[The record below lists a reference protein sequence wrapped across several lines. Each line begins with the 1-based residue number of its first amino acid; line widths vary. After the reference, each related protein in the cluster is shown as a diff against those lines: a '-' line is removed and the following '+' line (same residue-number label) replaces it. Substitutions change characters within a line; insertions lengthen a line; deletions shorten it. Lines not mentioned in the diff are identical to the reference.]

1 LCNYFYDYFLSFPL
15 NKPVSNV
22 ANSSNDKPLLGMAF
36 AFATTIV
43 GASAS
48 AATKYISS
56 EVPLGSIVLI
66 QFVVGLLVL
75 SPWMYRQGLSGLT
88 SEHWQRHII
97 RGLAGFAGFC
107 FFYLALQHI
116 PLVDSS
122 LLRHSAP
129 LFVALVAYLWV
140 GAKVPKSRWLPMIIG
155 FLGIALILRPSSTV
169 SVWHLA
175 GLGSGLSLAIS
186 MVGTRLLSH
195 DESSSKILFYY
206 HIIALTLSLP
216 LALYTWQGIPAWA
229 WPYLLYNSLSI
240 FVAMWLYTKA
250 YSYAKASVVSPI
262 GYFSVVNAGILG
274 WLIWDH
280 LPDAIA
286 FIGIAVVICAGLITV
301 WQSAREEKQNAKL
314 KAPN

>member
-1 LCNYFYDYFLSFPL
+1 
-15 NKPVSNV
+15 
-22 ANSSNDKPLLGMAF
+22 MAF

-66 QFVVGLLVL
+66 QFIIGLLVL
-75 SPWMYRQGLSGLT
+75 SPWIYRQGPRGLRT
-88 SEHWQRHII
+88 DYWQRHII

-140 GAKVPKSRWLPMIIG
+140 GAKVPSSRWLPMIIG
-155 FLGIALILRPSSTV
+155 FCGIALILRPSSSV
-169 SVWHLA
+169 SIWHIV
-175 GLGSGLSLAIS
+175 GLGSGLSLATS

-195 DESSSKILFYY
+195 NESSSKILFYY
-206 HIIALTLSLP
+206 HIIALVLSIP
-216 LALYTWQGIPAWA
+216 LAIYSWQGIPKWA

-280 LPDAIA
+280 LPDTIA
-286 FIGIAVVICAGLITV
+286 FAGIAVVVCAGLITV
-301 WQSAREEKQNAKL
+301 WQSAREEKRAAQH
-314 KAPN
+314 

>member
-1 LCNYFYDYFLSFPL
+1 MST
-15 NKPVSNV
+15 K
-22 ANSSNDKPLLGMAF
+22 NDKPLLGMAF
-36 AFATTIV
+36 AFGTTIV

-56 EVPLGSIVLI
+56 DVPLGSIVLI
-66 QFVVGLLVL
+66 QFIIGLLVL
-75 SPWMYRQGLSGLT
+75 SPWIFRQGAKGLA

-129 LFVALVAYLWV
+129 LFVALVAYIWV
-140 GAKVPKSRWLPMIIG
+140 GAKVPSSRWLPMIIG
-155 FLGIALILRPSSTV
+155 FCGIALILRPSS
-169 SVWHLA
+169 SVNLWHLA
-175 GLGSGLSLAIS
+175 GVASGLSLAVS

-195 DESSSKILFYY
+195 SESSSKILFYY
-206 HIIALTLSLP
+206 HVIALILSIP
-216 LALYTWQGIPAWA
+216 LAIYTWKAIPTWA
-229 WPYLLYNSLSI
+229 WPYLFYNSLSI

-250 YSYAKASVVSPI
+250 YSYAKASVISPI

-280 LPDAIA
+280 LPDNIA
-286 FIGIAVVICAGLITV
+286 FAGIAVVVCAGLITV
-301 WQSAREEKQNAKL
+301 WQSAQEEKRSAS
-314 KAPN
+314 